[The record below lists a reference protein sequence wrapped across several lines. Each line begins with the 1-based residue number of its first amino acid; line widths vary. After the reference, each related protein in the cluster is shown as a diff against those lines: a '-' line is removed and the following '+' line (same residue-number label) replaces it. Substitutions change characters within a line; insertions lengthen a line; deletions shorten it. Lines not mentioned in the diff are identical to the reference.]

1 MNQRYHQ
8 PWTLVQNQIRGNGG
22 REIDKFRGIEPAV
35 DFKAGS
41 EAWIGSTTHVK
52 PAPADN
58 PYWGCSEVIM
68 PDGEKKYLFE
78 AIEEAPEEILG
89 EAHIAKNGHD
99 IGVLVKYL
107 DAASQYGLQC
117 HPTREW
123 AKKMWNQE
131 HGKAESWYVLST
143 RDDTAEPA
151 YILLGFKEGVTR
163 EVWKKYYDEGNLK
176 ELENLCHKIEV
187 HPGDSFFL
195 GGGLP
200 HALGTG
206 CFVIE
211 VQEPQDITLG
221 WGNYELAS
229 RWPATRE
236 LTKEF
241 YDERLLG
248 AYHYDGCSY
257 EENLRRWKSVHKVIR
272 EGSWGNESIIIGPDQ
287 TTYFSFTE
295 ITLDGETEIAKTGY
309 PQICIV
315 TEGEGK
321 LVWDGGE
328 MEIKKG
334 GEIFFPYD
342 VPGFKAVGKLHLVLC
357 NPEGA
362 QL

>member
-1 MNQRYHQ
+1 MNPVYHQ
-8 PWTLVQNQIRGNGG
+8 PWVLVPNQIRGNGG
-22 REIDKFRGIEPAV
+22 REIDKFRGIEPAR
-35 DFKAGS
+35 DYDAGS

-52 PAPADN
+52 PAPADK

-68 PDGEKKYLFE
+68 PDGTRKYLFE
-78 AIEEAPEEILG
+78 AIDENPEEVLG
-89 EAHIAKNGHD
+89 EEHIKQNGHD

-107 DAASQYGLQC
+107 DAATQYSLQC

-131 HGKAESWYVLST
+131 HGKAESWYVIGT

-163 EVWKKYYDEGNLK
+163 EVWEKYYREGNLEK
-176 ELENLCHKIEV
+176 LEGLCHKIEV
-187 HPGDSFFL
+187 HEGDSFFL

-221 WGNYELAS
+221 WQRYDMAPERKKGGVEEA
-229 RWPATRE
+229 
-236 LTKEF
+236 F

-248 AYHYDGCSY
+248 SYHYDGCSY
-257 EENLRRWKSVHKVIR
+257 EENLKRWKSERKVIR
-272 EGSWGNESIIIGPDQ
+272 EGDWGHESVIIGPEQ

-295 ITLDGETEIAKTGY
+295 VLLDGETEIVKTGY

-315 TEGEGK
+315 MDGSGK
-321 LVWDGGE
+321 LLWDGGE
-328 MEIKKG
+328 MEVKKG

-342 VPGFKAVGKLHLVLC
+342 IPGFKASGNLHLVLC

-362 QL
+362 LK